1 MTICPKI
8 WAKVPLKN
16 EKSQFPVDM
25 SRSKMSLLEF
35 SIHSRSANPPYWR
48 ARNKLGQDNK
58 RNNREREI
66 EDENER
72 VYEIKLKGSVI

>member
-1 MTICPKI
+1 
-8 WAKVPLKN
+8 
-16 EKSQFPVDM
+16 
-25 SRSKMSLLEF
+25 MSLLKF
-35 SIHSRSANPPYWR
+35 PIHSRRAKPLYWR

-66 EDENER
+66 EDENEH